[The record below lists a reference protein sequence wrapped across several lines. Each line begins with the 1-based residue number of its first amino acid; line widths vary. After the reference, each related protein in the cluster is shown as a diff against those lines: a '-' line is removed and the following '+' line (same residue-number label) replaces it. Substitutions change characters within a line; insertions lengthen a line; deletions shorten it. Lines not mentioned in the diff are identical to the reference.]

1 MLSRTPVQ
9 LIEDHS
15 EQITRRVVERIRH
28 DRELKEM
35 ARLPESELKDRALEV
50 LRNLGHWLSA
60 SQREEVARRYERLGR
75 RRFEEDIPLHEVVRC
90 LFILRD
96 SMVDFV
102 REQGVAQNALALYA
116 EEELEYRVGA
126 FFGDVVY
133 HAVRGYE
140 LALREAVHL
149 AG

>member
-1 MLSRTPVQ
+1 M
-9 LIEDHS
+9 IEDHS
-15 EQITRRVVERIRH
+15 EQITHRVVERIRH
-28 DRELKEM
+28 NRELKEM

-60 SQREEVARRYERLGR
+60 SQKDEVAKRYEKLGR
-75 RRFEEDIPLHEVVRC
+75 RRFEEDIPLYEVVRC

-102 REQGVAQNALALYA
+102 REQGVVQNALALYA

-126 FFGDVVY
+126 FFGNVVY
-133 HAVRGYE
+133 HVVRGYE

-149 AG
+149 PG